1 MFWEQ
6 LDGRLLPLVQTPR
19 DTLMVTLV
27 EFLFAFCVLG
37 AIAILP
43 RSFFYGG
50 LILKNLW
57 RNRIRT
63 ILTGFATIVL
73 VLVVTLVWTVLV
85 FLANVTSEKANN
97 LKAIVTERWQIPS
110 QMPYS
115 YAARLTEGAP
125 REPGDVR
132 IDSSRDSMTWAFFG
146 ATLDP
151 QNRTREN
158 SLFFFAMEPDRFL
171 TMMDGIDEM
180 KPEEIEAVRA
190 GIMQMEQDV
199 TKVIIGSEKLKAMN
213 KRVGESIKV
222 SGLNYQG
229 IDLEMT
235 ICAEFPEGRYGQSAL
250 MSRERLNRSLDEYE
264 RKNRKPH
271 PLANKNLNLVW
282 LRVPDTATF
291 QQVER
296 QITTSPEFKSPA
308 VKIETAS
315 SGVAGF
321 LDAYKDMLWGLQ
333 WILVPFILA
342 TMSLII
348 AMAISIGVRERRK
361 EIAVLKVL
369 GFRPVQILILVLGEA
384 LFVGGICGFIGSAGT
399 IAYFNHYLGGFK
411 FPIAFFP
418 IFLIPNDAYWW
429 GPTIGV
435 GTALAGSL
443 TPSLSAC
450 NIRVSEVF
458 SRIS

>member
-6 LDGRLLPLVQTPR
+6 LDGSLLPLVRTPGA
-19 DTLMVTLV
+19 TLQVTIY
-27 EFLFAFCVLG
+27 EFLIAFVVLG
-37 AIAILP
+37 GLAIIPQSLFYLGFIL
-43 RSFFYGG
+43 R
-50 LILKNLW
+50 NLW
-57 RNRIRT
+57 RNKIRT
-63 ILTGFATIVL
+63 ALTGFATIVL

-132 IDSSRDSMTWAFFG
+132 IDPAHDAMTWAFFG
-146 ATLDP
+146 GTLDP

-158 SLFFFAMEPDRFL
+158 SLFFFVMEPDRFL

-180 KPEEIEAVRA
+180 SPTDVERIRAAIAV
-190 GIMQMEQDV
+190 MEKDV
-199 TKVIIGSEKLKAMN
+199 TQVMVGHDKLVAMG
-213 KRVGESIKV
+213 KKVGESMKI

-229 IDLEMT
+229 IDMECT
-235 ICAEFPEGRYGQSAL
+235 ICCELPEGRYGQAAV
-250 MSRERLNRSLDEYE
+250 MPRERLNRALDEYE
-264 RKNRKPH
+264 RKNRKAH
-271 PLANKNLNLVW
+271 PLAAKCLNLVW
-282 LRVPDTATF
+282 LRVPDTKAF

-296 QITTSPEFKSPA
+296 QITTSAEFKSPA

-348 AMAISIGVRERRK
+348 AMAISISVRERRK

-369 GFRPVQILILVLGEA
+369 GFRPGQILILVLGEA
-384 LFVGGICGFIGSAGT
+384 LMVGGICGIIGSAGT
-399 IAYFNHYLGGFK
+399 IAYFNLYLGGFK

-418 IFLIPNDAYWW
+418 AFLIPNEALWW
-429 GPTIGV
+429 GPAIGL
-435 GTALAGSL
+435 GTALIGSL

>member
-27 EFLFAFCVLG
+27 EFICAFCVLG

-43 RSFFYGG
+43 RALFYAGF
-50 LILKNLW
+50 IIRNLW
-57 RNRIRT
+57 RNKIRT
-63 ILTGFATIVL
+63 ALTGFATIVL

-132 IDSSRDSMTWAFFG
+132 LDSQRDSMTWAFFG

-180 KPEEIEAVRA
+180 KPEDIDFIRA
-190 GIMQMEQDV
+190 GIAEMEKDF
-199 TKVIIGSEKLKAMN
+199 TKVIIGTEKLKAMN

-222 SGLNYQG
+222 TGLNYQG

-235 ICAEFPEGRYGQSAL
+235 ICAEFPEGRYGQSAM

-271 PLANKNLNLVW
+271 PLASKNLNLVW

-296 QITTSPEFKSPA
+296 QITSSPEFKSPA

-369 GFRPVQILILVLGEA
+369 GFRPLQILILVLGEA
-384 LFVGGICGFIGSAGT
+384 LFVGGICGFVGSAGT
-399 IAYFNHYLGGFK
+399 IAYFNYYLGGFK

-418 IFLIPNDAYWW
+418 IFLIPNEAYWW
-429 GPTIGV
+429 GPAIGL

>member
-27 EFLFAFCVLG
+27 EFAFAFCIL
-37 AIAILP
+37 ASIAILP
-43 RSFFYGG
+43 HSMFYGG
-50 LILKNLW
+50 LIIRNLW

-63 ILTGFATIVL
+63 ALTGFATIVL

-85 FLANVTSEKANN
+85 FLTAVTSEKANN

-132 IDSSRDSMTWAFFG
+132 IDSQRDSMTWAFFG

-151 QNRTREN
+151 QNRTRE
-158 SLFFFAMEPDRFL
+158 SSVFFFAMEPDRFL

-180 KPEEIEAVRA
+180 KPDEIERVRA
-190 GIMQMEQDV
+190 GIAEVEKDV

-222 SGLNYQG
+222 TGLNYQG

-250 MSRERLNRSLDEYE
+250 MSRDRLNRALDEYE

-271 PLANKNLNLVW
+271 PLASKNLNLVW

-296 QITTSPEFKSPA
+296 QITSSPEFKSPA
-308 VKIETAS
+308 IKVETAS

-369 GFRPVQILILVLGEA
+369 GFRPLQILVLVLGEA
-384 LFVGGICGFIGSAGT
+384 LLVGGICGFIGSAGT
-399 IAYFNHYLGGFK
+399 IAYFNYYLGGFK

-418 IFLIPNDAYWW
+418 IFLIPADAYWW
-429 GPTIGV
+429 GPAIGL